1 VESLGNEEIKAVII
15 ALRKLGI
22 IISEDEVYY
31 SRITADYYV
40 LEVDG
45 SVLVERKVVEKNG

>member
-1 VESLGNEEIKAVII
+1 MESLGNEEIKAVII